1 MQGSPPLHCRPEP
14 CPLLSHYPSLCVPLW
29 AGTRGR
35 WSRGKQVAEL
45 EQLPL
50 RLSPGWLAVCPAPD
64 FVQGGGP
71 GWSLPSELW
80 R

>member
-14 CPLLSHYPSLCVPLW
+14 CTLLSHYPSLCVPLW